1 MSRATLS
8 RLIRHLYCQ
17 YLTSSIDV
25 PDARNT
31 KSDKKPANPPS
42 AQPKTPPIAMPRKPI
57 LTLYKLPVIPPADKY
72 STIDDLFR

>member
-1 MSRATLS
+1 MSRSTLS
-8 RLIRHLYCQ
+8 LLIRHLYCQ

-31 KSDKKPANPPS
+31 KSDKRPANPPS
-42 AQPKTPPIAMPRKPI
+42 TPPNKPPIAIPRSPI

-72 STIDDLFR
+72 STIEDLFL